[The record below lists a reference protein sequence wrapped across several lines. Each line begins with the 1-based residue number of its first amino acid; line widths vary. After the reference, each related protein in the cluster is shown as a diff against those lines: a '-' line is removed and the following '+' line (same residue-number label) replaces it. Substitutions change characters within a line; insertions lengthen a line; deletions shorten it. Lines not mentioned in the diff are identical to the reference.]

1 MVQPAIKIA
10 VIPAWMP
17 ESSHRDVNLR
27 MTQAVVQAA
36 CYLHG
41 TGYRRPCRYD
51 EVLGT
56 G

>member
-27 MTQAVVQAA
+27 MTQALVQAA
-36 CYLHG
+36 CYHPWHWIPASL
-41 TGYRRPCRYD
+41 P
-51 EVLGT
+51 V
-56 G
+56 